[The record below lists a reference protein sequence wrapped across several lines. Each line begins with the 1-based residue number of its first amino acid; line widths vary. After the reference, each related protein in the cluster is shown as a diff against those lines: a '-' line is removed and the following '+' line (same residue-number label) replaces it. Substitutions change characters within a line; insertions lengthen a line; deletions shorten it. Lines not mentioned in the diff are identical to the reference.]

1 MKVVVSESQYKK
13 LLVEEFKQ
21 DIDSALK
28 SSYEFA
34 KDIVKTAEQQL
45 KTSFQFLLTYGAGIG
60 SLARPLSEYLEGKY
74 TTLTKEEIAGLAVMA
89 LSIAYFQYK
98 GEMKKPLEMLKL
110 QGKLDELK
118 DAIEKTKS
126 IESRFTKILNQLGI
140 YVYSVLD
147 IPAYTFLL
155 PVIPFIISFISNP
168 SMSGD
173 HLEMAL
179 NGLLNSSLI
188 TLSGAT
194 LKKVLEKL
202 SSYVKTKN

>member
-1 MKVVVSESQYKK
+1 M
-13 LLVEEFKQ
+13 
-21 DIDSALK
+21 
-28 SSYEFA
+28 
-34 KDIVKTAEQQL
+34 
-45 KTSFQFLLTYGAGIG
+45 
-60 SLARPLSEYLEGKY
+60 
-74 TTLTKEEIAGLAVMA
+74 
-89 LSIAYFQYK
+89 
-98 GEMKKPLEMLKL
+98 
-110 QGKLDELK
+110 
-118 DAIEKTKS
+118 
-126 IESRFTKILNQLGI
+126 GI

>member
-1 MKVVVSESQYKK
+1 MKVLINESQYRV
-13 LLVEEFKQ
+13 LLSEQFKE
-21 DIDSALK
+21 DVNSALK
-28 SSYEFA
+28 SSYDFA

-60 SLARPLSEYLEGKY
+60 SLARPLAEYLNDKY
-74 TTLTKEEIAGLAVMA
+74 TYLTNEEIAGLVVMA
-89 LSIAYFQYK
+89 LSMAYFQYK

-126 IESRFTKILNQLGI
+126 IQNKFSKVLNQLGI
-140 YVYSVLD
+140 YVYSILD

-155 PVIPFIISFISNP
+155 PVIPFIISFISDPAN
-168 SMSGD
+168 SGD
-173 HLEMAL
+173 SLEMAV

-188 TLSGAT
+188 TLSAAT
-194 LKKVLEKL
+194 IKKIIDKI
-202 SSYVKTKN
+202 SDSIQKK

>member
-1 MKVVVSESQYKK
+1 
-13 LLVEEFKQ
+13 
-21 DIDSALK
+21 
-28 SSYEFA
+28 
-34 KDIVKTAEQQL
+34 
-45 KTSFQFLLTYGAGIG
+45 
-60 SLARPLSEYLEGKY
+60 
-74 TTLTKEEIAGLAVMA
+74 MA

-110 QGKLDELK
+110 QGKLEELK

-140 YVYSVLD
+140 YIYSVLD

-173 HLEMAL
+173 NLEMAL

>member
-1 MKVVVSESQYKK
+1 MKVVITEAQYKV
-13 LLVEEFKQ
+13 LVTEEFKNNV
-21 DIDSALK
+21 DSALK
-28 SSYEFA
+28 SSFDFA
-34 KDIVKTAEQQL
+34 KDIAKTAEEQL

-60 SLARPLSEYLEGKY
+60 SLARPLSDYLSEKY
-74 TTLTKEEIAGLAVMA
+74 SYLTNEEIAGLVVMA
-89 LSIAYFQYK
+89 LSMAYFQYK

-126 IESRFTKILNQLGI
+126 IENRFVKILNQLGV

-155 PVIPFIISFISNP
+155 PVIPFIISFISDP
-168 SMSGD
+168 SSSGD
-173 HLEMAL
+173 KLEMAL

-188 TLSGAT
+188 TLSAAT
-194 LKKVLEKL
+194 LKKVIDKIAR
-202 SSYVKTKN
+202 SIKK